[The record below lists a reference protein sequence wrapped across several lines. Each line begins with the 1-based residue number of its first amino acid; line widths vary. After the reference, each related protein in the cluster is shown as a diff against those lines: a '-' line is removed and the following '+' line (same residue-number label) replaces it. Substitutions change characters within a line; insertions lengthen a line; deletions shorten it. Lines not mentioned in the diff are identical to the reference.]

1 MDWDEGAKWY
11 LERLRI
17 HEILNNNYIEL
28 IARKRRDKK
37 EEVGK
42 ITI

>member
-28 IARKRRDKK
+28 IARKDAIRKK
-37 EEVGK
+37 K
-42 ITI
+42 WAR